1 MGGGWWAA
9 AGGRSRRSRWRRGA
23 GLCCAA
29 WFEIDVRARRR
40 QPATFDFDL
49 LASLLASRFS
59 LQNNIVRSGQI
70 MQLHQ
75 EDGDDAA
82 AVKQNPS

>member
-1 MGGGWWAA
+1 MGGGWWAGVGR
-9 AGGRSRRSRWRRGA
+9 GG

-29 WFEIDVRARRR
+29 WFEMSTSLSISI
-40 QPATFDFDL
+40 F
-49 LASLLASRFS
+49 SLLASRS
-59 LQNNIVRSGQI
+59 NNIVRSGQI

-75 EDGDDAA
+75 EDGEDAA